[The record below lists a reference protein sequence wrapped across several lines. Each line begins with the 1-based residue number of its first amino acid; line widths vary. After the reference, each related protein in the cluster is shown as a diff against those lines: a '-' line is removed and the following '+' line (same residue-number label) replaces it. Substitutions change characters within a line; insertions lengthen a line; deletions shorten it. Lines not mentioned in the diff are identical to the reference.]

1 MGVIAEYNPF
11 HNGHLY
17 HLQQIKKE
25 YQPDILIVVLS
36 TYFTMRGNLSIIPL
50 EKKVEATLSKADI
63 VIALPVSLA
72 LNSADLF
79 SFYAINELLK
89 LKVNM
94 LNCGSEHGN
103 LTLLENAYL
112 EYQEKEKLI
121 NQKLKTGTSY
131 KKALALN
138 LEPNDLLAFT
148 YLKTIKENNYNLKL
162 SLTKRL
168 FSSHKETKPLDDT
181 FTSSSAIRKDLNLFK
196 SHTPSIMHNS
206 TILDENKLFNYLKFI
221 ALNKETRTNLNFI
234 SEGLENLILKNT
246 LISSNLEELI
256 KLSTNKRYTSS
267 RIKRGII
274 NMLFNIKK
282 FNYKTYDMVRVLGF
296 NQKGKDYLNSL
307 KQEVNI
313 ITNNKQG
320 LHEILDNEL
329 KISKILDFVY
339 QTNNLNIE
347 NKPFISNKKLPS
359 N

>member
-17 HLQQIKKE
+17 HLKQIKKE

-50 EKKVEATLSKADI
+50 EKKVEAALTEADI
-63 VIALPVSLA
+63 IIALPVSLA

-103 LTLLENAYL
+103 LALLENTYV

-121 NQKLKTGTSY
+121 NHKLKTGISY

-148 YLKTIKENNYNLKL
+148 YLKNIKENNYDINF

-168 FSSHKETKPLDDT
+168 FSNHKETKPLNSS
-181 FTSSSAIRKDLNLFK
+181 FTSSSAIRKNLNLLNEY
-196 SHTPSIMHNS
+196 TPSIIHNS

-221 ALNKETRTNLNFI
+221 ALNNETRTNLNFVT
-234 SEGLENLILKNT
+234 EGLENLILKNT
-246 LISSNLEELI
+246 VISSNLDELI
-256 KLSTNKRYTSS
+256 KISTNKRYTSS

-274 NMLFNIKK
+274 NLLFNIKK
-282 FNYKTYDMVRVLGF
+282 PNYKTYNMVRVLGF
-296 NQKGKDYLNSL
+296 NKKGKDYLNSL
-307 KQEVNI
+307 KQNVNI
-313 ITNNKQG
+313 ITNNKKG
-320 LHEILDNEL
+320 LHEILDTEL
-329 KISKILDFVY
+329 KISKILDFIY
-339 QTNNLNIE
+339 ETNNLNIE
-347 NKPFISNKKLPS
+347 NKPFISNKELPS